1 MDKKHNI
8 NVAPLTLVQRITKS
22 FISLNMALM
31 VILTWSLG
39 GTAIAASKLQFVE
52 VVTEGSGKT
61 INLAALDGLKMA
73 VSQVNGATVAA
84 STATSISSS
93 VMGQGDN
100 KEYLYS
106 NQFQQQIE
114 TATKG
119 VVKNWTILSE
129 RQDANLGNIYFLKMR
144 VTVAKYKESAQ
155 LQRLRLAFSDFG
167 YARSQGDSAKAA
179 SAARDTQ
186 QRLTAYLTQTRRF
199 AIIDRQN
206 MDRTQAELNLIQGGD
221 FKVEEMARL
230 GNKVGADYMVVGDV
244 AKADTR
250 TTKQVMQTT
259 GKTFTKTT
267 SNLSISIRI
276 IDIATSQV
284 KFADQFDLTDETSLG
299 VLASDM
305 SREMGEFILNAIYP
319 VRIVAVNGDEITLG
333 QGGRTIQRGRSY
345 NLIKLGGRIYD
356 PYTKES
362 LGRQETIVGIVNIT
376 SVQAKTST
384 AKIARLGGITS
395 DELSQIDLI
404 VRPTKMGERKSRKA
418 AAKKSVKKVIKE
430 GQNAIKSF
438 DNEVKNDW

>member
-1 MDKKHNI
+1 M
-8 NVAPLTLVQRITKS
+8 
-22 FISLNMALM
+22 F
-31 VILTWSLG
+31 ILTWSLG

-167 YARSQGDSAKAA
+167 YARSQGDSGKAA

-244 AKADTR
+244 SKADTR
-250 TTKQVMQTT
+250 KIKQVMQTT

-299 VLASDM
+299 VLASDI

-384 AKIARLGGITS
+384 AKIARLGGITP

-404 VRPTKMGERKSRKA
+404 VRPIKMGERKSRKA

-438 DNEVKNDW
+438 DNEVENDW

>member
-1 MDKKHNI
+1 MDKKYNI

-22 FISLNMALM
+22 FVSLNVAVM

-106 NQFQQQIE
+106 NQFQKQIE

-179 SAARDTQ
+179 SAARDAQ
-186 QRLTAYLTQTRRF
+186 QRLAAYLTQTRRF

-244 AKADTR
+244 TKADTR

-284 KFADQFDLTDETSLG
+284 KFADQFDLTDETSLD

-333 QGGRTIQRGRSY
+333 QGGRTIQSGRSY
-345 NLIKLGGRIYD
+345 NLIKLGERIYD

-362 LGRQETIVGIVNIT
+362 LGRHETIVGTVNIT

-404 VRPTKMGERKSRKA
+404 VRPTKKGERKSRIA

-438 DNEVKNDW
+438 DKEVKNDW

>member
-1 MDKKHNI
+1 MDKTHNI
-8 NVAPLTLVQRITKS
+8 NVALLTLAQRIAKR

-31 VILTWSLG
+31 VILIWSLG

-167 YARSQGDSAKAA
+167 YARSQGNSAKAA

-230 GNKVGADYMVVGDV
+230 GNKVGADYMVIGDV

-319 VRIVAVNGDEITLG
+319 VRIVAVNGDELSLG

-345 NLIKLGGRIYD
+345 NLIKLGERIYD

-362 LGRQETIVGIVNIT
+362 LGRQETIVGVVNIT

-384 AKIARLGGITS
+384 AKIARLDAITS

-404 VRPTKMGERKSRKA
+404 VRPTKMGERKNRKA